1 MEHEAFWK
9 TLDAAREAAQR
20 AGQSAGEA
28 LDALSAAAR
37 DADLYERYRA
47 GAEYLQ
53 KQLGNFR
60 PEVLLILG
68 SGLGFLGDEVEHP
81 AFAEYSAIPYFK
93 HSTAPGHRGRF
104 VFGTLRGKRVAVMQ
118 GRMHTY
124 EGWSMADAAQGV
136 RVLRLLGAQTL
147 IVTNAAGGVNMGYHP
162 GDLMVIG
169 DMFSLT
175 AQNPLIGPNLDAF
188 GPRFPDMSC
197 AFDKEL
203 RALAHACAGEQGF
216 ALREGVYAQ
225 MTGPTY
231 ETPAEIRM
239 LRTLGA
245 DAVGMSTVPE
255 VVVARHGGMRVLGV
269 SCITNM
275 AAGILDQP
283 LNHAEV
289 TETANRVKGQFR
301 ALLDA
306 VVEKM

>member
-1 MEHEAFWK
+1 MMDEMK
-9 TLDAAREAAQR
+9 RIDEAA
-20 AGQSAGEA
+20 AKVLAVCGK
-28 LDALSAAAR
+28 
-37 DADLYERYRA
+37 ADI
-47 GAEYLQ
+47 G
-53 KQLGNFR
+53 
-60 PEVLLILG
+60 VILG
-68 SGLGFLGDEVEHP
+68 SGLGDY
-81 AFAEYSAIPYFK
+81 AEALEDAVKLPYSEIPGFPR
-93 HSTAPGHRGRF
+93 STVAGHAGMWCC
-104 VFGTLRGKRVAVMQ
+104 GTLHGKRVVMMQ
-118 GRMHTY
+118 GRFHYY
-124 EGWSMADAAQGV
+124 EGYGMKDVTLPV
-136 RVLRLLGAQTL
+136 RVMQKIGVKTL
-147 IVTNAAGGVNMGYHP
+147 IVTNAAGGVNLGYHP
-162 GDLMVIG
+162 GELMVIG
-169 DMFSLT
+169 DIFSMT

-203 RALAHACAGEQGF
+203 RALAHECANEQGF

-245 DAVGMSTVPE
+245 DAVSMSTVPE
-255 VVVARHGGMRVLGV
+255 VIVARHGGMRVLGI

-301 ALLDA
+301 NLLDRII
-306 VVEKM
+306 EKM

>member
-1 MEHEAFWK
+1 MMDEMK
-9 TLDAAREAAQR
+9 RIDEAA
-20 AGQSAGEA
+20 AKVFAVCGK
-28 LDALSAAAR
+28 
-37 DADLYERYRA
+37 ADI
-47 GAEYLQ
+47 G
-53 KQLGNFR
+53 
-60 PEVLLILG
+60 VILG
-68 SGLGFLGDEVEHP
+68 SGLGDY
-81 AFAEYSAIPYFK
+81 AEALEDAVKLPYGEIPGFPR
-93 HSTAPGHRGRF
+93 STVAGHAGMWCC
-104 VFGTLRGKRVAVMQ
+104 GTLYGKRVVMMQ
-118 GRMHTY
+118 GRFHYY
-124 EGWSMADAAQGV
+124 EGYGMKDVTLPV
-136 RVLRLLGAQTL
+136 RVMQKIGVKTL
-147 IVTNAAGGVNMGYHP
+147 VVTNAAGGVNLGYHP
-162 GDLMVIG
+162 GELMVIG
-169 DMFSLT
+169 DIFSMT

-203 RALAHACAGEQGF
+203 RALAHECANEQGF

-255 VVVARHGGMRVLGV
+255 VIVARHGGMRVLGI

-301 ALLDA
+301 NLLDRII
-306 VVEKM
+306 EKM